1 MLSRRDCHE
10 DLTSRPDVVLW
21 NSRLFELLKRDIGL
35 SLIDFDSAF
44 KVMGRK
50 ARKWP

>member
-21 NSRLFELLKRDIGL
+21 NSRLFEMLKRDIGR

-44 KVMGRK
+44 KVIVRK
-50 ARKWP
+50 DRK

>member
-10 DLTSRPDVVLW
+10 DLTSRPEAVLW
-21 NSRLFELLKRDIGL
+21 NSRLFEMLKQDIGL

-44 KVMGRK
+44 KVMVRK
-50 ARKWP
+50 DRK